1 MENNVYNDNPQI
13 SETVLNNLASAYA
26 EALNSVKFDGHA
38 VTPAPKTVVK
48 AASSVTLAPPPPA
61 FIPANQTDRLLRQI
75 LEELRAIRQQ
85 LDRNRR
91 IRLS

>member
-13 SETVLNNLASAYA
+13 SETVPSNLASAYA
-26 EALNSVKFDGHA
+26 EALNSVKLA
-38 VTPAPKTVVK
+38 TPAPKAGVK
-48 AASSVTLAPPPPA
+48 AAASSVTLAPPPPA

-85 LDRNRR
+85 LDRNHR